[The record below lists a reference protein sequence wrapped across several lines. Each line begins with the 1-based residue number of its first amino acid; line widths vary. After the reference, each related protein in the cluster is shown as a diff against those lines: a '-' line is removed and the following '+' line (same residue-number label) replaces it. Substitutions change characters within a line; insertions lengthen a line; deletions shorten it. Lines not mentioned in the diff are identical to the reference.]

1 MCLGF
6 KAEWTQWVYHD
17 PLSWMLTMQKSDLTS
32 EFSLD
37 QSLGVRAIK
46 SCSLKCLL
54 HGICSRR
61 RQLGQR
67 LRKWGENNSVTFY
80 FVCRTHFTF
89 LKYLLSNAHFALPS
103 CMVGRTQISFS
114 PSLISLGSS
123 EVMWNK
129 IALRALITEFWSV
142 TLRGPYGFQL
152 LLWENVLDSI
162 VTLRQH
168 SRFEHWKLSSKRCW
182 FSLWCHHS
190 FIKKN
195 IE

>member
-67 LRKWGENNSVTFY
+67 LRKRGENNSVTFY

-123 EVMWNK
+123 EVCGTRLHWEP
-129 IALRALITEFWSV
+129 LLLSFD
-142 TLRGPYGFQL
+142 L
-152 LLWENVLDSI
+152 LLWEDLTDFNCYCERMFWIQL
-162 VTLRQH
+162 
-168 SRFEHWKLSSKRCW
+168 
-182 FSLWCHHS
+182 SLWDNIPDLNTGS
-190 FIKKN
+190 FLQNGVDFHYDVIILSLRKT
-195 IE
+195 